1 MTTRLDD
8 KIDEMYMLRE
18 QKRGLEAQIK
28 EVNAAFAACNDWLI
42 QAYSEVGTTT
52 ARGRLAS
59 ATITETLVPTI
70 DDWNLVQKYIMDNDA
85 LYLVH
90 RRIAS
95 GPWRE
100 LLDTGEVIPGI
111 EPFTKRAIS
120 LRKLGD

>member
-28 EVNAAFAACNDWLI
+28 EVNVNIQACNDWLI
-42 QAYSEVGTTT
+42 QKYTEVGTTT
-52 ARGRLAS
+52 ARGRMAS
-59 ATITETLVPTI
+59 ATITETIVPTI
-70 DDWNLVQKYIMDNDA
+70 DDWNLVQKYIMENDA
-85 LYLVH
+85 MYLVY
-90 RRIAS
+90 RRISS

-100 LLDTGEVIPGI
+100 LLDTGEVVPGI